1 MEKQRQ
7 QDREAA
13 GHIASIVRKKGEVD
27 PPSRLVYLS
36 LSEV

>member
-7 QDREAA
+7 QDHVAA

-27 PPSRLVYLS
+27 PPRLVSLS